1 MEIDT
6 QRHIV
11 RAIAVGT
18 TELRSKDLTKK
29 LLTREEILNITA
41 ENLSAEVSQLRIAA
55 ENGFVYAVTM
65 DHVEKKL
72 FGLVKKVTHPL
83 RLIDEEGVIRLQKN
97 NAMIRQS
104 SIADWKKDTAFL
116 LEELTEYN
124 DGGTNLPNFYI
135 VLNKKVID
143 LSGMSAADQIYSLA
157 EVELA
162 GYEAEMP
169 LILAA
174 TNRTDT

>member
-1 MEIDT
+1 MLDQNT
-6 QRHIV
+6 
-11 RAIAVGT
+11 
-18 TELRSKDLTKK
+18 
-29 LLTREEILNITA
+29 
-41 ENLSAEVSQLRIAA
+41 
-55 ENGFVYAVTM
+55 FVEQT
-65 DHVEKKL
+65 L
-72 FGLVKKVTHPL
+72 L
-83 RLIDEEGVIRLQKN
+83 RLLEQKKYHSLRDILATMN
-97 NAMIRQS
+97 PS
-104 SIADWKKDTAFL
+104 DIAYL

-162 GYEAEMP
+162 GYEAQMP